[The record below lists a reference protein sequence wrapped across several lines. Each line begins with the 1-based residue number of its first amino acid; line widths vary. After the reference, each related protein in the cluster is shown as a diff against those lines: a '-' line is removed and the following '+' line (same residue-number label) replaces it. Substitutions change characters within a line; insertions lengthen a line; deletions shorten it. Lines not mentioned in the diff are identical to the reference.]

1 MCNGIWTKRWI
12 NQIFTIGSRWQ
23 WSWIYVYF
31 FLLNNYIHILL
42 FIVFTSLIYL
52 SISAHRDLLEY
63 YLEKE
68 VIEISVNEKNMSL
81 AKIRFV
87 FTRRVQYHLTGTFL
101 QVSCLLLILLNYL
114 GYYHLS
120 FQKCI
125 KISSHYR
132 HLFYYLWALLLI
144 FSMWKIFKIELW

>member
-1 MCNGIWTKRWI
+1 MEFKLKDESIKYLQLVVDGNGVEFMCT
-12 NQIFTIGSRWQ
+12 S
-23 WSWIYVYF
+23 S
-31 FLLNNYIHILL
+31 FLIITYIHILL

-101 QVSCLLLILLNYL
+101 QVSCLLLIPFELLRILYNIP
-114 GYYHLS
+114 

-132 HLFYYLWALLLI
+132 HLFYYL
-144 FSMWKIFKIELW
+144 

>member
-1 MCNGIWTKRWI
+1 M
-12 NQIFTIGSRWQ
+12 
-23 WSWIYVYF
+23 YF

-52 SISAHRDLLEY
+52 SISAHRTLLEY

-81 AKIRFV
+81 AKIKFV

-101 QVSCLLLILLNYL
+101 QVSCLLLILYN
-114 GYYHLS
+114 

-125 KISSHYR
+125 KKFPPIIDIYSIICELCY
-132 HLFYYLWALLLI
+132 LFFRCGK
-144 FSMWKIFKIELW
+144 FSR

>member
-1 MCNGIWTKRWI
+1 MEFKLKDESIKYLQLVVDGNGVEFMCT
-12 NQIFTIGSRWQ
+12 S
-23 WSWIYVYF
+23 S
-31 FLLNNYIHILL
+31 FLIITYIHILL

-81 AKIRFV
+81 AKIKFV

-101 QVSCLLLILLNYL
+101 QVSCLLLIPFELLRILPY
-114 GYYHLS
+114 
-120 FQKCI
+120 
-125 KISSHYR
+125 
-132 HLFYYLWALLLI
+132 I
-144 FSMWKIFKIELW
+144 FSKMYKNFLPL

>member
-1 MCNGIWTKRWI
+1 M
-12 NQIFTIGSRWQ
+12 
-23 WSWIYVYF
+23 YF

-101 QVSCLLLILLNYL
+101 QVSCLLLIPFELLRILYNIP
-114 GYYHLS
+114 

>member
-1 MCNGIWTKRWI
+1 MEFKLKDESIKYLQLVVDGNGVEFMCT
-12 NQIFTIGSRWQ
+12 S
-23 WSWIYVYF
+23 S
-31 FLLNNYIHILL
+31 FLIITYIHILL

-101 QVSCLLLILLNYL
+101 QVSCLLLIL
-114 GYYHLS
+114 
-120 FQKCI
+120 
-125 KISSHYR
+125 
-132 HLFYYLWALLLI
+132 
-144 FSMWKIFKIELW
+144 